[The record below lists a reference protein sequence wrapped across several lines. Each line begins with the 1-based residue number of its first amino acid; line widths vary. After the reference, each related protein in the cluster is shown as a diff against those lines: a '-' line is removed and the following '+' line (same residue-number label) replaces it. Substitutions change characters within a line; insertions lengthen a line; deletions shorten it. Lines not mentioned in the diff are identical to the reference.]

1 MGTHVDTINCPNCGS
16 EDLNLVIDTR
26 PFERTWG
33 LCHECGFQMYP
44 KYSQMALD
52 LLNDYRKEW
61 NNDYDYSESDEEFK
75 HPLKELPPFTE
86 PDY

>member
-1 MGTHVDTINCPNCGS
+1 M
-16 EDLNLVIDTR
+16 DLDI
-26 PFERTWG
+26 
-33 LCHECGFQMYP
+33 
-44 KYSQMALD
+44 
-52 LLNDYRKEW
+52 LNDYRKEW